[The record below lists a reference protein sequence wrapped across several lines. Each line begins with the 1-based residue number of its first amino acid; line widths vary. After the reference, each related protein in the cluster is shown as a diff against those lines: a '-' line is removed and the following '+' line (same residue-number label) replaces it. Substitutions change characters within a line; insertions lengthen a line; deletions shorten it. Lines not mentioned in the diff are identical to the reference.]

1 VLLIKVVQMM
11 NIKQSLWHIF
21 LSKIMY
27 VIMDNYN
34 NNNYSDIMLCA
45 CNMQLVTLRFHMG
58 Y

>member
-1 VLLIKVVQMM
+1 M